1 MAFAWFTIGVKWE
14 TKGGKQEK
22 GREIDEN
29 SPLCEQTTKN
39 DPHQS
44 GAEVTIICFSSLC
57 FYMYVQIRPPGPG
70 IHAYL

>member
-29 SPLCEQTTKN
+29 SPLCEQTRMT
-39 DPHQS
+39 HTS
-44 GAEVTIICFSSLC
+44 REL
-57 FYMYVQIRPPGPG
+57 R
-70 IHAYL
+70 